1 MINSENRERIE
12 LNVEDFFFIYDEEEL
27 GEIYILD
34 KFQKYK
40 ENYLDVGVSPELGF
54 FDREA
59 LERIEDIKEIKR
71 RL

>member
-1 MINSENRERIE
+1 MRNIENRERIE
-12 LNVEDFFFIYDEEEL
+12 LNAEDFFFIYDEEEL
-27 GEIYILD
+27 GEIYVLN
-34 KFQKYK
+34 KFQDYK
-40 ENYLDVGVSPELGF
+40 ENYFDVGVSPELGF